1 MFSKLQL
8 LTYVSFAEFYK
19 YAESARANF
28 YFFLCR
34 MFRDELERAG
44 VPNIDK
50 TLRRGF
56 QNWFR
61 NHVST
66 IYLIFLVF

>member
-1 MFSKLQL
+1 
-8 LTYVSFAEFYK
+8 
-19 YAESARANF
+19 
-28 YFFLCR
+28 
-34 MFRDELERAG
+34 

-66 IYLIFLVF
+66 IYLILLVF